1 MTEAAKKEVKPKTAK
16 APAAKKEAA
25 AKPAAPKAAEKKAE
39 PKKAASGAK
48 IKVTQVQGSIA
59 RKWDQEATLKGLG
72 LGKRHRSRVLLDT
85 PEIRG
90 MVYKVRHLVVVE
102 SAN

>member
-1 MTEAAKKEVKPKTAK
+1 MATQPAKTAKPKAEK

-25 AKPAAPKAAEKKAE
+25 PKAEKKAAK
-39 PKKAASGAK
+39 PKKDHTGTGK
-48 IKVTQVQGSIA
+48 IKVTQLQGSIA
-59 RKWDQEATLKGLG
+59 RKWDQEATLRGLG

-90 MVYKVRHLVVVE
+90 MVYKVRHLVTVE
-102 SAN
+102 KAS

>member
-1 MTEAAKKEVKPKTAK
+1 MATEAAKTAKPKVAK
-16 APAAKKEAA
+16 APAAKQQAP
-25 AKPAAPKAAEKKAE
+25 AKAEKKAAS
-39 PKKAASGAK
+39 PKKDHSAAGK
-48 IKVTQVQGSIA
+48 IKVTQMQGSIA

-102 SAN
+102 KA

>member
-1 MTEAAKKEVKPKTAK
+1 MASEATQKAAKPKAVKTPSVKKESAPVKSEKK
-16 APAAKKEAA
+16 APAAKKDHSTA
-25 AKPAAPKAAEKKAE
+25 
-39 PKKAASGAK
+39 GK

-90 MVYKVRHLVVVE
+90 MVHKVRHLVTVE
-102 SAN
+102 KAS

>member
-1 MTEAAKKEVKPKTAK
+1 MATQPAKTAKPKAEK

-25 AKPAAPKAAEKKAE
+25 PKAEKKAAQ
-39 PKKAASGAK
+39 PKKDHAGAGK
-48 IKVTQVQGSIA
+48 IKVTQQQGSIA

-102 SAN
+102 KA

>member
-1 MTEAAKKEVKPKTAK
+1 MTEAARKETKPK
-16 APAAKKEAA
+16 APAAKKAPAA
-25 AKPAAPKAAEKKAE
+25 AKPEKKAE
-39 PKKAASGAK
+39 APKKAAAAGGK

-72 LGKRHRSRVLLDT
+72 LNKRHRSRVLLDT

-90 MVYKVRHLVVVE
+90 MVRKVAHLVKVE

>member
-1 MTEAAKKEVKPKTAK
+1 MTEAAKQEMKPKAAK
-16 APAAKKEAA
+16 APAAKA
-25 AKPAAPKAAEKKAE
+25 AAPKSEKKAE
-39 PKKAASGAK
+39 PKKAAASGAK

>member
-1 MTEAAKKEVKPKTAK
+1 MTEAAKKETKPKVAK
-16 APAAKKEAA
+16 ASAAKA
-25 AKPAAPKAAEKKAE
+25 AAPKAEKKAE
-39 PKKAASGAK
+39 PKKAAATGAK
-48 IKVTQVQGSIA
+48 IKVTQTQGTIA

-90 MVYKVRHLVVVE
+90 MVYKVRHLVKVE
-102 SAN
+102 QAN